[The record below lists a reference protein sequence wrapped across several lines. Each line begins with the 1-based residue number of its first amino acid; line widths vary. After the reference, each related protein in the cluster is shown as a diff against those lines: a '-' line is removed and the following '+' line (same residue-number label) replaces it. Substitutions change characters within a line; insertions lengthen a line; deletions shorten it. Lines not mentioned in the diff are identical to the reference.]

1 MTAVNGEGGA
11 AEGGGGRSG
20 VGVELHGSSPSYA
33 EPASGLSAVKLPPPK
48 PFAKDDVVDV

>member
-1 MTAVNGEGGA
+1 MNGEGGA
-11 AEGGGGRSG
+11 ADGGGGRSG
-20 VGVELHGSSPSYA
+20 VGVELQGSSPSYA